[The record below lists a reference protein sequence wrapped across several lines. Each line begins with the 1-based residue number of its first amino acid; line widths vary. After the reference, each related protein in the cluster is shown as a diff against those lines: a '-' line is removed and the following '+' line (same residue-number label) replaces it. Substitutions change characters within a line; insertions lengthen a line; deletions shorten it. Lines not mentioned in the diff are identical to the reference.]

1 MADDGIPGWQQ
12 GWASP
17 AVALSPLYDQA
28 LNFARLLHARQRRK
42 SSGAPYLS
50 HLLEVSGLVLEY
62 GGDEAQAIAGL
73 LHDAIEDQA
82 DAFGSPVLLG
92 DIIAEKFGPTVLRL
106 VELCSDCAG
115 KPKPAWTWR
124 KQRHLA
130 RLARASAYE
139 CLVPACDKLHN
150 LRCLNSE
157 LRHGDAPFGR
167 LRAGP
172 QEQLQHLAG
181 VVRLFEDKGLPLAGD
196 LKHELAQLRQLIPDP
211 HFMPQPAPARTA
223 CAMS

>member
-1 MADDGIPGWQQ
+1 MKDSAGVLTDKFDR
-12 GWASP
+12 
-17 AVALSPLYDQA
+17 ALLYATHVHGGQV
-28 LNFARLLHARQRRK
+28 RK
-42 SSGAPYLS
+42 STTIPYVA
-50 HLLEVSGLVLEY
+50 HLLAVSATVLEY

-82 DAFGSPVLLG
+82 DAFGSPVLLC
-92 DIIAEKFGPTVLRL
+92 DIIAGKFGPTVLRL

-115 KPKPAWTWR
+115 KPKPAWAWR
-124 KQRHLA
+124 KQQHLA

-157 LRHGDAPFGR
+157 LRHGDAAFGR
-167 LRAGP
+167 LKAGP
-172 QEQLQHLAG
+172 QEQLQHLAA

-196 LKHELAQLRQLIPDP
+196 LKHELAQLRQQIPQP
-211 HFMPQPAPARTA
+211 HFMLQPTQARAA

>member
-1 MADDGIPGWQQ
+1 MADQGIPEWQQ
-12 GWASP
+12 GWTSP
-17 AVALSPLYDQA
+17 AVALSPLYDQG
-28 LNFARLLHARQRRK
+28 LNFARVLHAQQRRK
-42 SSGAPYLS
+42 SSGAPYFS

-82 DAFGSPVLLG
+82 DAFGGATLLC

-115 KPKPAWTWR
+115 KPKPAWVWR
-124 KQRHLA
+124 KQQHLA
-130 RLARASAYE
+130 RLAQASAYE

-157 LRHGDAPFGR
+157 LRHGDAPFRR
-167 LRAGP
+167 LKAGP
-172 QEQLQHLAG
+172 QEQLQHLTA
-181 VVRLFEDKGLPLAGD
+181 VARLFDDKGVPVAGE
-196 LKHELAQLRQLIPDP
+196 LQHELAQLRQLLLER
-211 HFMPQPAPARTA
+211 HFMPQPGPAYA
-223 CAMS
+223 VYAMP